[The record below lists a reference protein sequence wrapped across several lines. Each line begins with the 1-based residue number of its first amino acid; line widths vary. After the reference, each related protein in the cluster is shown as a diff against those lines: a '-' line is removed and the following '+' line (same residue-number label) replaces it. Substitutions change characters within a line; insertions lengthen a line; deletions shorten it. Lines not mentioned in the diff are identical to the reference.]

1 MVETDDIRL
10 RDAVKADLSAI
21 VELLADDPIA
31 AARETPTDPLP
42 SAYAAAFDAMTARPG
57 NLIILAE
64 AQGGIAGCLQLTF
77 IPGLTRTGMMRAQV
91 EGVRVAS
98 GWRGHGIGER
108 LMQEAIRRSREAGC
122 GLVQLTT
129 DQGRPDA
136 RRFYERLGFVASH
149 FGMKLALDD

>member
-1 MVETDDIRL
+1 MGDIVL
-10 RDAVKADLSAI
+10 RDAVKADLEAI
-21 VELLADDPIA
+21 VALLADDPIA

-42 SAYAAAFDAMTARPG
+42 PAYAAAFEAMTASPG
-57 NLIILAE
+57 NVVILAE
-64 AQGGIAGCLQLTF
+64 AEGRIAGCLQLTF
-77 IPGLTRTGMMRAQV
+77 IPGLTRTGAMRAQV

-98 GWRGHGIGER
+98 AWRGRRIGEL
-108 LMQEAIRRSREAGC
+108 LMQEAIRRSRDAGC

-149 FGMKLALDD
+149 LGMKLPLDV

>member
-10 RDAVKADLSAI
+10 RDAVKADLPAI
-21 VELLADDPIA
+21 VALLADDPIA
-31 AARETPTDPLP
+31 AAREMPTDPLP
-42 SAYAAAFDAMTARPG
+42 PAYAAAFDAMIAQPG
-57 NLIILAE
+57 NVLILAE
-64 AQGGIAGCLQLTF
+64 SQRRIAGCLQLTF
-77 IPGLTRTGMMRAQV
+77 IAGLTRTGMMRAQV

-98 GWRGHGIGER
+98 GWRGHRIGER

-129 DQGRPDA
+129 DQSRTDA
-136 RRFYERLGFVASH
+136 RRFYERLGFLASH